1 MNTIIFKVIVQGEPQ
16 QVHKQD
22 GSVLRKCA
30 IVLQE
35 FGAFKD
41 EGKVSATLIGEAA
54 QKQWQPGDVVVARLR
69 FTTHEYEGRTYQ
81 DTLVTGIMKINQ

>member
-1 MNTIIFKVIVQGEPQ
+1 MSTIIFKVIAQGKPQ
-16 QVHKQD
+16 QVQKQD
-22 GSVLRKCA
+22 GSVLTKCT

-35 FGAFKD
+35 FGAFKE

-54 QKQWQPGDVVVARLR
+54 QQHWQPGDTVVARLR